1 MKNLVC
7 SIFILISIA
16 INAQVGKE
24 RNDLFRNN
32 VSIDPFGLFFGSIH
46 GTYERSINSS
56 MSVGLNV
63 GYKYNSGILRVE
75 GIDIDQISTK
85 DFDFSG
91 IKIIPE
97 FRWYLQKGGMT
108 GFYIG
113 GYLKYQNY
121 KAPIEGI
128 YTDNYYETSPIDLV
142 ARIKTTVV
150 GLQVGY
156 KLVIKKRFFADFL
169 IAGPGFGSN
178 TFEIKENKPVPEGFY
193 NDLNDALETY
203 NFFGNYKLDIKLD
216 ANQKSDKVNLPAFRY
231 GIKVGYMF

>member
-7 SIFILISIA
+7 SIFILFSIA

-24 RNDLFRNN
+24 KNDLFRNN
-32 VSIDPFGLFFGSIH
+32 VSIDPFGLFFGSIQ

-63 GYKYNSGILRVE
+63 GYKYNSGIFSVD
-75 GIDIDQISTK
+75 GIDIDKISTK
-85 DFDFSG
+85 KFEFSG

-97 FRWYLQKGGMT
+97 FRWYLEKGGMT

-121 KAPIEGI
+121 KTPIEGI
-128 YTDNYYETSPIDLV
+128 YTDNNNQTSSIDLL
-142 ARIKTTVV
+142 ARVETTAV

-178 TFEIKENKPVPEGFY
+178 TFEIKENKPVPQGFY
-193 NDLNDALETY
+193 NDFNDALEVY
-203 NFFGNYKLDIKLD
+203 NLYDNYKLDIKLD